1 MGETIR
7 TASLHRQTGE
17 TDIELTLNLDGT
29 GKTDIDT
36 GIGFFD
42 HMLNNFARHGL
53 FDLTVKAKGDLYV
66 DCHHLVEDTG
76 IVLGQAIKEAVGDK
90 KSIKRYGYSI
100 LPMDETLMLCSLDLS
115 GRPYFQSDF
124 TFQGERCGYFDTA
137 MTKEFF
143 SAISYSAL
151 MNLHFKMLAGE
162 NDHHIIECAFKSFA
176 KSLDAAT
183 MVDERITSVLSTKG
197 TL

>member
-124 TFQGERCGYFDTA
+124 TFQGERCGCLDTA
-137 MTKEFF
+137 MTKGFF
-143 SAISYSAL
+143 YASSYSSL
-151 MNLHFKMLAGE
+151 MNFHFKMLAGE